1 MTELDA
7 SNEQPL
13 PTPQAAEEFGFPI
26 STPYDIQIE
35 FMQRLFETLEKGDFG
50 IFESPTG
57 TGKSLSIICGALTW
71 LTRHLNRPTEATPQ
85 KSTSDNKPDWVLS
98 YENKL
103 RENDDPTKAAAE
115 RYKAWELKVRR
126 EEAAI
131 QQEKRRAARRV
142 GAVSRKPTGH
152 KRNASDGNNSDE
164 DLIVDYGSDNEL
176 TDADQAQ
183 KLLAAYNSDSDEEDG
198 KIPEEPS
205 ITKIIYASRTHS
217 QLQQFVS
224 EIKRT
229 RFGKTIKCVVL
240 GSRAQLCTNTAVRKA
255 CGSVQA
261 LNEKCT
267 EMQQQKGTRCPQLPV
282 QHLPMLDFKQAMQK
296 VADIEDTVT
305 EAQQRGVCA
314 YYGARSCVRQA
325 HVVALPYNMLLTQGA
340 RDALGVQLEGN
351 VVIVDEAH
359 NLVDT
364 ILASHSAL
372 LSQHTVALLLDLLQ
386 RYFKR
391 FWQRLRGSN
400 VVYIRQTIAL
410 LRALHKHLQAHAQAT
425 TDDVL
430 VRGVNQFLH
439 EARADHI
446 NVFKID
452 RYLKESK
459 IGRKLN
465 MFADRSTG
473 TPGDDNKRTCM
484 GSQTTH
490 AHVDSASS
498 SSVAPATAVAALE
511 TFIGCIGSPDRTGAR
526 VVVRRQQNPQ
536 NGEKYAEITYVLMD
550 PSEAFGEL
558 RRQARAVVLAGGTM
572 TPAADIVEQLLPKF
586 GRLSRSDCTVRE
598 LHKLDPDNVRL
609 FAWPHVV
616 APSHICAMVVEAG
629 PTNTPLRFTFQ
640 DQQKQTSFR
649 ESGWA
654 LASLCNVVPGGVVV
668 FFPSYSLLSR
678 MLQEWRLCGI
688 VERISKRKTLIAEST
703 GNDGSSQDVLA
714 KYVEC
719 VRKPGS
725 LGAVLLSV
733 VGGRLS
739 EGINFSDDLGR
750 AVVMIGLPFPSLA
763 SPELNER
770 LAYYESIG
778 KYQEQQSKSSDG
790 SLAAAASKSHSMGP
804 RARQLYESL
813 CMRAVNQSIGR
824 AIRHRGDYAAIVFFD
839 LRYAESRISTK
850 LPSWITGSHADQPVK
865 RFKFGPAMAQIAS
878 FFKQDFKAL

>member
-1 MTELDA
+1 MTEHDA
-7 SNEQPL
+7 STEEPL
-13 PTPQAAEEFGFPI
+13 PTPQDAEEFGFPI
-26 STPYDIQIE
+26 STPYAIQIE
-35 FMQRLFETLEKGDFG
+35 FMQRLFETLERGDFG

-71 LTRHLNRPTEATPQ
+71 LTRHLSRPTTSASKKP
-85 KSTSDNKPDWVLS
+85 STGDKPDWVLS

-103 RENDDPTKAAAE
+103 RDNDDPKKAAAE
-115 RYKAWELKVRR
+115 RYYSWVQKVRR
-126 EEAAI
+126 EEAAV
-131 QQEKRRAARRV
+131 QQERRQAARRM
-142 GAVSRKPTGH
+142 GAVSRNPVGH
-152 KRNASDGNNSDE
+152 KRNASDGNGDE
-164 DLIVDYGSDNEL
+164 DLLVDYGSDDLAE
-176 TDADQAQ
+176 ADQAH
-183 KLLAAYNSDSDEEDG
+183 KLLAAYDSDSDEED
-198 KIPEEPS
+198 KLPEEPS

-229 RFGKTIKCVVL
+229 RYGKSIKCVVL
-240 GSRAQLCTNTAVRKA
+240 GSRAQLCTNATVRRA

-296 VADIEDTVT
+296 VADIEDTVM
-305 EAQQRGVCA
+305 EARQRGVCA

-340 RDALGVQLEGN
+340 RDALGVQLDGN

-364 ILASHSAL
+364 ILATHSAL
-372 LSQHTVALLLDLLQ
+372 LSQPTVALLLDLLQ

-400 VVYIRQTIAL
+400 VVHIRHTIAL
-410 LRALHKHLQAHAQAT
+410 LRALHKHMQAHAQAT

-446 NVFKID
+446 NVFKVD

-465 MFADRSTG
+465 MFADRSTDTCDG
-473 TPGDDNKRTCM
+473 SKRTCAE
-484 GSQTTH
+484 SQAVRTD
-490 AHVDSASS
+490 AASS
-498 SSVAPATAVAALE
+498 SQVAPATAVAALE

-526 VVVRRQQNPQ
+526 IVVRRQKNPRS
-536 NGEKYAEITYVLMD
+536 GEKYAEITYVLMD

-572 TPAADIVEQLLPKF
+572 TPATDIVEQLLPKF
-586 GRLSRSDCTVRE
+586 GRLSRSDCTERE
-598 LHKLDPDNVRL
+598 LSKLDPDNVRL

-629 PTNTPLRFTFQ
+629 PTNAPLRFTFQ
-640 DQQKQTSFR
+640 DQQSQTCFR

-668 FFPSYSLLSR
+668 FFPSHSLLSR
-678 MLQEWRLCGI
+678 MLQEWRSCGI
-688 VERISKRKTLIAEST
+688 VERISKRKQLIAES

-778 KYQEQQSKSSDG
+778 QQQEQPGRLDG
-790 SLAAAASKSHSMGP
+790 SLALAAASKSYSMGP

-839 LRYAESRISTK
+839 LRYAEPRISTK
-850 LPSWITGSHADQPVK
+850 LPSWITGSRADQPVK
-865 RFKFGPAMAQIAS
+865 RLKFGPAMSQIAS
-878 FFKQDFKAL
+878 FFKQDF